1 MKKRTIFAGFVILV
15 VGALLIGCA
24 PSPSPGAVREEIE
37 VTRVAQ
43 EVTEVDAMALPT
55 ASPAPTLA
63 PGGETGGRSALPALP
78 ARASRMIIKD
88 AQLKLEV
95 SETDVAID
103 GVTQVVEDCGGY
115 IVSSRVWYEERRD
128 ESYKYAALTLGV
140 PVDQFERALRR
151 LRGLAVRVVD
161 ETAAGQDVTDE
172 YVDLQSRVRNL
183 EATRDRIRGFLD
195 QATSVEEALLVN
207 EQLAAVEAQIEQVQ
221 GRVNYLADRAA
232 YSTITVHLDPELPPA
247 PTPTP
252 TPAPEPW
259 QAAPTVRRATGT
271 LRGVAQALAELA
283 IWAGIVGV
291 PLLAPLALVVWL
303 LRRRVEAGARP
314 RPASDG

>member
-1 MKKRTIFAGFVILV
+1 MKRRAIFTGWVVLV
-15 VGALLIGCA
+15 AGALLIGCTPRGEMEEPLPA
-24 PSPSPGAVREEIE
+24 PMEDAAEVGDTGDGAVE
-37 VTRVAQ
+37 VV
-43 EVTEVDAMALPT
+43 VT
-55 ASPAPTLA
+55 PAPTPA
-63 PGGETGGRSALPALP
+63 PGGRSAMPAAP
-78 ARASRMIIKD
+78 ARPGRMIVKD

-128 ESYKYAALTLGV
+128 ESYKYATLTLGV

-195 QATSVEEALLVN
+195 QATSVEEALQVN
-207 EQLAAVEAQIEQVQ
+207 EQLAAVEAEIEQVQ

-232 YSTITVHLDPELPPA
+232 YSTITVQLDPALPPA

-252 TPAPEPW
+252 TPTPEPW
-259 QAAPTVRRATGT
+259 HVAPTVRRATGT
-271 LRGVAQALAELA
+271 LRGVAQTLAELA
-283 IWAGIVGV
+283 IWVGIVGL
-291 PLLAPLALVVWL
+291 PLLAPLGLMVWW
-303 LRRRVEAGARP
+303 LRRKVRMTPER
-314 RPASDG
+314 